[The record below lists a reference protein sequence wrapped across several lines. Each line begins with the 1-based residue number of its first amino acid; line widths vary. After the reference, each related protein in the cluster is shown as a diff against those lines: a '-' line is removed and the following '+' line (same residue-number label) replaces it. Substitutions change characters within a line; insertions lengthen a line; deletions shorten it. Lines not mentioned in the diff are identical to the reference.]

1 MPAFPAVPAGKNTL
15 TKPASKPPLDKQTP
29 AGHLHAAAL
38 NGVLG
43 YQLAQ
48 AAVTTSA
55 VFAQVVGAPHDLRTV
70 EYTVLQLITENPGCS
85 SVQLAKALAV
95 TKPNITQWVDR
106 LVARRW
112 VERKP
117 SSSDKRA
124 FELRATKT
132 GQTLAQTATRLL
144 VAGEAAALDALS
156 AGERTILA
164 ELLHKVSRSP
174 ARHHRP

>member
-1 MPAFPAVPAGKNTL
+1 MPAVKPTH
-15 TKPASKPPLDKQTP
+15 TKSPVKPPLDKQTP
-29 AGHLHAAAL
+29 AGHLHAATL
-38 NGVLG
+38 NLVLG

-55 VFAQVVGAPHDLRTV
+55 VFARVVGGPHELRTV

-124 FELRATKT
+124 FELRATKA
-132 GQTLAQTATRLL
+132 GQALAQTATGLL
-144 VAGEAAALDALS
+144 LGGETAALEVLS
-156 AGERTILA
+156 AGERALLS

-174 ARHHRP
+174 ARHHKP